1 MTPSTVSVTHE
12 TRKKLAVMKENLGYN
27 SWDDMLS
34 DIAMYFEDDDN
45 LDAFEAAFPPV
56 EEDAEEDDEDEG

>member
-12 TRKKLAVMKENLGYN
+12 TRMKLAVMKENLGYN

-34 DIAMYFEDDDN
+34 DIALYFDDDDN
-45 LDAFEAAFPPV
+45 LDAFEAAFPP
-56 EEDAEEDDEDEG
+56 EEEGTEDGGDDE